1 MQIAELLADRVDLA
15 EDEQIRALVE
25 LTEKTVHKDYRLVKV
40 LRRGVGF
47 HYGNMPTLVR
57 SEIERLFDDGTLGY
71 LVCTSTLLEGVNLP
85 CRNLFV
91 RGPKRGSD
99 RPMSLSDFW
108 NLAGRAGRWG
118 KEFRGNIMCVD
129 TLAGGWDVVPDRRVH
144 QTLRRSSD
152 EILSRIEALRAFIE
166 SPNPATAAHD
176 EPVTASVFSLLA
188 TRVSQGHPLLSIPG
202 VAISE
207 RDARD
212 LEQRIARVL
221 EAVEVPAA
229 LMSRHAGISPTAMQ
243 VLLDY
248 FRGHEPDT
256 LPLRSPESPR
266 SDLSY
271 TRAFSRCRDYLGST
285 YFGSDKRCAMLGF
298 LIRDWMQG
306 RPMPRLIT
314 ERMDYQRK
322 SVLPSKFDPPRIIRE
337 TMEDVEQ
344 IARFAAPKYLAC
356 YQDVLALHLAKD
368 GEKPAIPTDTL
379 TMMLELGVSSATE
392 VSLMNLGISRAG
404 AVAVAELTMADDLDN
419 RRVLAWLRD
428 QNLEQLAVP
437 VLVRGELAELLSTAP
452 AA

>member
-1 MQIAELLADRVDLA
+1 MQIAELLADGVDLA

-25 LTEKTVHKDYRLVKV
+25 LTEKTVHKDYRLIKV

-57 SEIERLFDDGTLGY
+57 AEIERLFGDGTLRY

-129 TLAGGWDVVPDRRVH
+129 TLAGGWDAVPDRRVH

-152 EILSRIEALRAFIE
+152 DILSRIEGLRAFIE
-166 SPNPATAAHD
+166 SPNPASVAHD

-202 VAISE
+202 VTMSD

-271 TRAFSRCRDYLGST
+271 TKALSRCRDYLGSP

-298 LIRDWMQG
+298 LLRDWMQG
-306 RPMPRLIT
+306 RPDASAHHRAHGLPAQKASAEQVR
-314 ERMDYQRK
+314 
-322 SVLPSKFDPPRIIRE
+322 PSKDHPRDDGRRRADRTFRGTEVPGLLPGRPRPPPREGRRE
-337 TMEDVEQ
+337 AGDPDGHPDDD
-344 IARFAAPKYLAC
+344 ARARRLKRHGGVADEPR
-356 YQDVLALHLAKD
+356 HLPCRRGRRGGAD
-368 GEKPAIPTDTL
+368 NGRRP
-379 TMMLELGVSSATE
+379 GQSARP
-392 VSLMNLGISRAG
+392 G
-404 AVAVAELTMADDLDN
+404 VAERSEPRTVGCAGP
-419 RRVLAWLRD
+419 R
-428 QNLEQLAVP
+428 
-437 VLVRGELAELLSTAP
+437 AE
-452 AA
+452 